1 MEILPRTSGSTF
13 WDVLVGQKG
22 FSAQP
27 YNHSWWTEP
36 EGTGL
41 LIHFR
46 TAVDRCNITDSVDGC
61 ACSTSRVVVE
71 LIFKLSYTKLIIIVR
86 DIGGTSLSSQC
97 QQSRT
102 RMVPKCVWIIYE
114 TNDNYF
120 FQFIFIAG
128 PLYRRLFDYNHNYN
142 YNYRYTIIFFRFYE
156 PIKT

>member
-13 WDVLVGQKG
+13 WDVLIGQKV

-27 YNHSWWTEP
+27 DNYSWWTEP

-41 LIHFR
+41 LIRFS
-46 TAVDRCNITDSVDGC
+46 TAVGRCNITDSVDGG

-71 LIFKLSYTKLIIIVR
+71 LIFKLSDTKWINIVS
-86 DIGGTSLSSQC
+86 DVGGTSLSSQC

-102 RMVPKCVWIIYE
+102 RTVPKCVWFIYIYE
-114 TNDNYF
+114 TNYNYF

-128 PLYRRLFDYNHNYN
+128 SLYRRLFDY
-142 YNYRYTIIFFRFYE
+142 RYTIDFFSFMNQLKRN
-156 PIKT
+156 